1 MALKEEMESQGN
13 YLFKYRSYLPI
24 ILLIIGLFV
33 YVLGKYGIVIGI
45 QQIVNSDVIVE
56 IALLVSLF
64 GLAIRALTVGYTP
77 KNTSGRNTERQVADF
92 LNTSGMYSFVR
103 HPLYVG
109 NFFMYLGIAI
119 LTANLCFVISF
130 ILAFWLYYERIM
142 LAEEQFLQKKF
153 GDVYLDWSSKTG
165 AFIPTLR
172 KWIKPDLKFSW
183 KKVIKQEKNGLFAV
197 FLVFFLFESIG
208 KYIDEKAFITD
219 KNWLIYATILS
230 GIIYVILRY
239 IKKRTTWLNEE
250 ER

>member
-1 MALKEEMESQGN
+1 M
-13 YLFKYRSYLPI
+13 F
-24 ILLIIGLFV
+24 
-33 YVLGKYGIVIGI
+33 
-45 QQIVNSDVIVE
+45 
-56 IALLVSLF
+56 
-64 GLAIRALTVGYTP
+64 
-77 KNTSGRNTERQVADF
+77 
-92 LNTSGMYSFVR
+92 
-103 HPLYVG
+103 
-109 NFFMYLGIAI
+109 
-119 LTANLCFVISF
+119 
-130 ILAFWLYYERIM
+130 
-142 LAEEQFLQKKF
+142 AEEQFLRKKF

-197 FLVFFLFESIG
+197 FLVFFIFESIG